1 MMILFFCLK
10 KLACSIPF
18 LRHKYRGNAVM
29 VTGNKQVLLQRLRNY
44 ATQQAKK

>member
-18 LRHKYRGNAVM
+18 LCHKYCSNAVM
-29 VTGNKQVLLQRLRNY
+29 VTGNKQVLLQHLRDY
-44 ATQQAKK
+44 AMQQAKK